1 MPADPFA
8 TGQGDAHQHR
18 AADAWADDKR
28 QVSVKRH
35 QQRRGDE
42 ERHQQRRGDEDQN
55 RSGGGGAFV
64 HAAHRQQAGDD
75 HQQIGG
81 RKKAG
86 DPGKALGTQ
95 RAAAGAQGKT
105 ALQPASLCG
114 GMQCVVGHAQAP
126 RRLLL

>member
-35 QQRRGDE
+35 QQRT
-42 ERHQQRRGDEDQN
+42 GDEDQN
-55 RSGGGGAFV
+55 RARGGGAFV

-81 RKKAG
+81 RKKAS
-86 DPGKALGTQ
+86 DPREALGTQ

-105 ALQPASLCG
+105 ALQPASLC
-114 GMQCVVGHAQAP
+114 
-126 RRLLL
+126 